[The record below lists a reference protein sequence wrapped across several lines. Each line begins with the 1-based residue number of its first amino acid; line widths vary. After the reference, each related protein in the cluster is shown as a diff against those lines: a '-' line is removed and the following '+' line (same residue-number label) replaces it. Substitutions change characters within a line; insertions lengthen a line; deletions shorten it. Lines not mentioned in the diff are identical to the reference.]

1 MNRGNILSCFGIEE
15 KYLSSYDFVEDHEL
29 RQITI
34 FIEFLRHETHCPH
47 CQSKNIKVKGYYT
60 TTINGSIIKNYTT
73 LLIPKIRRYKCS
85 DCGKTFKENSKIST
99 FKSQIS
105 NKAIESIKMDLCK
118 KLSYAFIAKEYGVS
132 RNTIINIFDTMKEFP
147 RGKLPKVMCVD
158 EFEFSNDVRR
168 KKRYPFVIS
177 EPFESSII
185 DVVEYRT
192 KDVLSEYFEKIPRFE
207 RNFVDFYITDMHET
221 YRIIKK
227 KYFPKAVHIID
238 HFHVAQLF
246 TNKLQSMR
254 IRLMKE
260 YKNEEKLK
268 EYKCLKTNWK
278 YFLMRKHR
286 ALEIFTNEDGVVEDI
301 YFTIQDMFR
310 HYEDFNYLY
319 NAREEFFDTMVKMK
333 ELEETK
339 KSMDFFINKFLSS
352 TIIEV
357 QEIGKSLSN
366 RYDEIVNA
374 YAKNEYGFCL
384 TNAVAESN
392 NNYIKELIHISHG
405 FTNFTRFR
413 KRILYI
419 NASRNHYKKG

>member
-1 MNRGNILSCFGIEE
+1 MQLDADVAKLKLQKASHLSQRYALEDDLIKKFPREIAWVEEHIKGLESDIKTAEEHTVPNEDGFSPMVIMGVTYTSKLLDGIKALGYKQSTMAGISIGIQDIKVPEE
-15 KYLSSYDFVEDHEL
+15 KYEKA
-29 RQITI
+29 
-34 FIEFLRHETHCPH
+34 
-47 CQSKNIKVKGYYT
+47 KNIYIV
-60 TTINGSIIKNYTT
+60 
-73 LLIPKIRRYKCS
+73 
-85 DCGKTFKENSKIST
+85 
-99 FKSQIS
+99 
-105 NKAIESIKMDLCK
+105 
-118 KLSYAFIAKEYGVS
+118 IAKEYGVS
-132 RNTIINIFDTMKEFP
+132 KNTIINIFDTMKEFP

-158 EFEFSNDVRR
+158 EFGFSKDVRR

-177 EPFESSII
+177 DPFESSII

-207 RNFVDFYITDMHET
+207 RSFVDFYITDMHET

-246 TNKLQSMR
+246 TSKLQSMR

-278 YFLMRKHR
+278 YFLMRKYR
-286 ALEIFTNEDGVVEDI
+286 ALEIFTNEDGIVEDI

-339 KSMDFFINKFLSS
+339 KSMDFFVNKFLSS